1 MSKILIIDDDQ
12 DILALLKRFLTKNGY
27 EVETT
32 HNGANGEK
40 LLDSFEP
47 DLVMCDYRLDDMDGS
62 VLLSKIKER
71 KPDLPVIIITGY
83 SDLRT
88 AVKVVRLG
96 AFDYVTKPLIPDEI
110 LLNVKQA
117 LSKENNS
124 GASSSSSSSGSPNA
138 RSGRSKAGSAS
149 YLFSNS
155 MQSRHLEQ
163 QINLVAP
170 TDYSVIIYGESGA
183 GKEGVAKAIHDR
195 SNRSN
200 KPFVA
205 MDCGAISKELAGSE
219 LFGHE
224 KGSFTGAL
232 NQKVGHFEM
241 AEGGTLFL
249 DEIGN
254 LPYEVQLLL
263 LRVLQEKVM
272 RRIGGTKEM
281 KVDVRIIVASNEKLL
296 EGSRSGK
303 FREDLYHRLNEFHI
317 DVLPLRQRKDDIMFF
332 AEHFLRDTAAELG
345 RSITGFDQDVVDVF
359 YNYPWPGNVRE
370 LKNVIKRAALL
381 STRGTV
387 DIKAIPFEILN
398 HARIDFGQE
407 EREPVVHYQPAPV
420 YTPDPAPV
428 YHDTPVTDPSKDLS
442 KSAMKKAALEAEYE
456 MIMNALT
463 KSNFNRS
470 KAAVL
475 LGIDR
480 KTLYNKMKQMKMAG
494 E

>member
-47 DLVMCDYRLDDMDGS
+47 NLVMCDYRLDDMDGAT
-62 VLLSKIKER
+62 LLSKIKER

-110 LLNVKQA
+110 LLVVKQA
-117 LSKENNS
+117 LNKEGTS
-124 GASSSSSSSGSPNA
+124 AIPAASGSPGRA
-138 RSGRSKAGSAS
+138 TKAKSGNPS
-149 YLFSNS
+149 YLFSSS

-195 SNRSN
+195 SNRSH

-317 DVLPLRQRKDDIMFF
+317 DVLPLRQRRDDIMFF
-332 AEHFLRDTAAELG
+332 AEHFLRETAAELG
-345 RSITGFDQDVVDVF
+345 RTITGFDPDVVEVF
-359 YNYPWPGNVRE
+359 VNYPWPGNVRE

-398 HARIDFGQE
+398 HARMDFGQE
-407 EREPVVHYQPAPV
+407 EREPVVHYQPV
-420 YTPDPAPV
+420 QSYTPDPAPS
-428 YHDTPVTDPSKDLS
+428 YQEPMQAEAPKDLS

>member
-32 HNGANGEK
+32 HNGATGEK

-47 DLVMCDYRLDDMDGS
+47 DLVMCDYRLDDMDGAT
-62 VLLSKIKER
+62 LLAKIKER

-117 LSKENNS
+117 LNREGSA
-124 GASSSSSSSGSPNA
+124 ASTGTPGSPAASRA
-138 RSGRSKAGSAS
+138 RSKPQNVS
-149 YLFSNS
+149 YLFSHS

-195 SNRSN
+195 SNRSH
-200 KPFVA
+200 KPFIA

-317 DVLPLRQRKDDIMFF
+317 DVLPLRQRKEDIMFF

-345 RSITGFDQDVVDVF
+345 RAITGFDQDVVEVF
-359 YNYPWPGNVRE
+359 LNYPWPGNVRE

-387 DIKAIPFEILN
+387 DIKSIPFEILN
-398 HARIDFGQE
+398 HSRIDFGQE
-407 EREPVVHYQPAPV
+407 EREPVVHYQPV
-420 YTPDPAPV
+420 QSYTPDPTPLHQEAPMAE
-428 YHDTPVTDPSKDLS
+428 PAKDLS

>member
-47 DLVMCDYRLDDMDGS
+47 DLVMCDYRLDDMDGAT
-62 VLLSKIKER
+62 LLSKIKER

-117 LSKENNS
+117 LNRDGVASPPAAGTQAS
-124 GASSSSSSSGSPNA
+124 G
-138 RSGRSKAGSAS
+138 RSGRSKVSNVS
-149 YLFSNS
+149 YLFSQS

-195 SNRSN
+195 SNRSH

-232 NQKVGHFEM
+232 NQKIGHFEM

-272 RRIGGTKEM
+272 RRIGGTKEQ

-317 DVLPLRQRKDDIMFF
+317 DVLPLRQRREDIMFF

-345 RSITGFDQDVVDVF
+345 RAITGFDPDVVDVF
-359 YNYPWPGNVRE
+359 QNYPWPGNVRE

-407 EREPVVHYQPAPV
+407 EREPMVQYQPAPT
-420 YTPDPAPV
+420 YIPDP
-428 YHDTPVTDPSKDLS
+428 TPSHQEVPMADHAKDLS

>member
-1 MSKILIIDDDQ
+1 MGKLWHNPDSREVMNKILIIDDDQ
-12 DILALLKRFLTKNGY
+12 DILALLRRFLTKNGY

-32 HNGANGEK
+32 HNGTQGEK
-40 LLDSFEP
+40 MMDSFNP
-47 DLVMCDYRLDDMDGS
+47 DLIMCDYRLDDMDGS
-62 VLLSKIKER
+62 VLLAKIKER

-96 AFDYVTKPLIPDEI
+96 AFDYITKPLIPDEI
-110 LLNVKQA
+110 LLNIRQA
-117 LSKENNS
+117 LNHTSAPAPGGGTKASRIKS
-124 GASSSSSSSGSPNA
+124 GPG
-138 RSGRSKAGSAS
+138 S

-155 MQSRHLEQ
+155 LQSKQLEQ
-163 QINLVAP
+163 QISLVAP

-183 GKEGVAKAIHDR
+183 GKEGVAKAIHEK
-195 SNRSN
+195 SNRAG

-205 MDCGAISKELAGSE
+205 MDCGAMSKELAGSE

-232 NQKVGHFEM
+232 NQKIGHFEM

-254 LPYEVQLLL
+254 LPYEVQTLL

-272 RRIGGTKEM
+272 RRIGGSKEM
-281 KVDVRIIVASNEKLL
+281 KVDVRIIVASNEKLI
-296 EGSRSGK
+296 ENARSGK

-317 DVLPLRQRKDDIMFF
+317 EVLPLRKRKEDIMFF
-332 AEHFLRDTAAELG
+332 ADYFLKETSSELHKDLA
-345 RSITGFDQDVVDVF
+345 GFDHDVQEVF
-359 YNYPWPGNVRE
+359 VNYPWYGNVRE

-381 STRGTV
+381 STKNTV
-387 DIKAIPFEILN
+387 DLKSIPFEILN
-398 HARIDFGQE
+398 HSQINFEPE
-407 EREPVVHYQPAPV
+407 EKETTHS
-420 YTPDPAPV
+420 YTPTP
-428 YHDTPVTDPSKDLS
+428 TPVISHHVPEEVKKDLS
-442 KSAMKKAALEAEYE
+442 KSAMKKVALEAEYE
-456 MIMNALT
+456 MILDALT
-463 KSNFNRS
+463 KANFNRS

-480 KTLYNKMKQMKMAG
+480 KTLYNKMKQMKLADK
-494 E
+494 

>member
-1 MSKILIIDDDQ
+1 MNKILIIDDDQ
-12 DILALLKRFLTKNGY
+12 DILALLRRFLSKSGY

-32 HNGANGEK
+32 HNGTQGEK
-40 LLDSFEP
+40 MLDSFNP

-62 VLLSKIKER
+62 VLLAKIKEK

-96 AFDYVTKPLIPDEI
+96 AFDYITKPFIPDEI
-110 LLNVKQA
+110 LLNIRQA
-117 LSKENNS
+117 LNQTNNPATGAKSVKSK
-124 GASSSSSSSGSPNA
+124 SGSL
-138 RSGRSKAGSAS
+138 S

-155 MQSRHLEQ
+155 LQSKHLEQ
-163 QINLVAP
+163 QIALVAP

-183 GKEGVAKAIHDR
+183 GKEGVAKAIHEK
-195 SNRSN
+195 SNRAG

-232 NQKVGHFEM
+232 NQKIGHFEM

-254 LPYEVQLLL
+254 LPYEVQTLL
-263 LRVLQEKVM
+263 LRVLQEKVL
-272 RRIGGTKEM
+272 RRIGGNKEM
-281 KVDVRIIVASNEKLL
+281 RVDVRILVASNEKLI
-296 EGSRSGK
+296 ENARTGK

-317 DVLPLRQRKDDIMFF
+317 EVLPLRKRKEDIMFF
-332 AEHFLRDTAAELG
+332 ADHFLRETSAELHKD
-345 RSITGFDQDVVDVF
+345 IVGFDPEVQEVF
-359 YNYPWPGNVRE
+359 INYPWYGNVRE

-381 STRGTV
+381 STKDTV
-387 DIKAIPFEILN
+387 DLKSIPFEILN
-398 HARIDFGQE
+398 HARISFDPE
-407 EREPVVHYQPAPV
+407 EKDT
-420 YTPDPAPV
+420 YTHVPTPI
-428 YHDTPVTDPSKDLS
+428 PVTHHAPIEAEKDLS
-442 KSAMKKAALEAEYE
+442 KSGMKKAALEAEYE
-456 MIMNALT
+456 MILDALT
-463 KSNFNRS
+463 KANFNRS
-470 KAAVL
+470 KAAVI

-480 KTLYNKMKQMKMAG
+480 KTLYNKMKQMKMADK
-494 E
+494 